1 MKIRNFQSITYYSR
15 QFSIPIGVGNDEE
28 SIRVFKSIC
37 NISMDQKMILVCIDT
52 STDKI
57 VGANILWVIS
67 KEDNYAQ
74 QFADLVNENIYRRD
88 TK

>member
-1 MKIRNFQSITYYSR
+1 MKIRNFQSITYYSK
-15 QFSIPIGVGNDEE
+15 QFSIPIGDGNDEE

-37 NISMDQKMILVCIDT
+37 NVSMDQKMILVCIDT
-52 STDKI
+52 STEKI

-74 QFADLVNENIYRRD
+74 QFADLVNENINRRD